1 MFEQNLVV
9 KKSIQ
14 LLGRPEDNLKSIVQ
28 AIFLLT
34 KEMLCQGVHLTISIL
49 IPDFPDACIFSNR
62 A

>member
-1 MFEQNLVV
+1 
-9 KKSIQ
+9 

-49 IPDFPDACIFSNR
+49 IPDVPDACIFSNR